1 MAHPK
6 GDNVK
11 PILTLLLF
19 LLLVCPG
26 FAKDKPPNVI
36 TLLVDDL
43 GYRDIGCYGG
53 PVKTPVLDKLAAGG
67 VRFTDFHSGAPTCS
81 PSRAAF
87 LTGRNHHRT
96 GVYSVLDERFHRMH
110 LLESETTIAEVLKEN
125 GYATAHFGKWHLGMP
140 VQNRKN
146 PTPDDHGF
154 DYWFGVVNGP
164 GKSHKNPT
172 NFLRNGKRVGP
183 MKGYSC
189 QIVVDE
195 ALTWID
201 QKRDGD
207 EPFFLNLWFNEPHDP
222 IAAPDDI
229 VSQYGAL
236 NEREAIYSGTIDNTD
251 RAIGRLVA
259 RLEKLGELDN
269 TIIIYSS
276 DNGSYLQERNGE
288 LRGKK
293 GALFEGGHRVPGIFY
308 WKGGIPGGRVEDEP
322 AGVVDLLPTLCG
334 LIGIDKPKG
343 VHLDGSD
350 LAPLLT
356 ETVTFT
362 RHQPLFWMSEANMV
376 MRVGDHTLFAS
387 STAKSPIDFKTAD
400 RLMEQ
405 VKEVLGDDLEKEL
418 GGMDLRSRMFNGN
431 FANPEANRLRDQH
444 RRLYYFQESWIPE
457 LKKSGL
463 GRVQLYDL
471 SNDLGQQKNIALK
484 HPELA
489 AQLKKQAEAIYR
501 SVMADAPEWPAP
513 EELSSAKK
521 PQENTL
527 GRTATGASN
536 TDTAKLLARI
546 DKNPLPKAYDGR
558 RHQSY
563 VDRVM
568 AGLKPEQRARV
579 GQLWKEKRRLDPDMP
594 NPGASFVKILEY
606 VAGGEKLPDS
616 PAKSQASTS
625 KPESGSH
632 QPRSKSGPVVSEI
645 DPKGVQWH
653 QWRGPEAN
661 GISRTAT
668 PPIEWSEDKNVR
680 WKVAID
686 GQGNASPIIWGDKVF
701 LLTAINTGRID
712 PSRPDPKDQPER
724 VFGITHPNTYY
735 KFDVL
740 CLDRNSGKELWRQ
753 TATELVPHEGTHHHA
768 DFASASPTTDGERL
782 YCWFGSAGMYCYDLD
797 GKKLWERDLGKA
809 FIGASLGEGCS
820 PVIHQ
825 GKLVIVRDHARQS
838 SIEVLDARTG
848 KTLWK
853 KDRDEPN
860 AWATPRIV
868 EHRGQ
873 TQVITAASNMIR
885 SYDLKSG
892 DIIWQCSGLTGNV
905 TPCPIVDGDIVYCMS
920 GYKGYSLLALPLNS
934 RGDISNSD
942 KIVWSIDKGTPY
954 VPSPTLYDGMLYFT
968 QSSQGILTAVDS
980 RTGETLLERTRIPG
994 VLNIYSSPV
1003 GADGRVYFPGRNGT
1017 TTVLKR
1023 SNKLEVL
1030 ATNKLDD
1037 EFNASPA
1044 MVGRQLFLRG
1054 RKSLYCLESRVES
1067 EESKKTTSIEK
1078 KTQIHRLA
1086 TTKRSPF
1093 DAFTY
1098 INRIPEEPYDD
1109 ETAEEFSGR
1118 IIGRLAN
1125 QEGRVLLKM
1134 PPAMDRKAYLGFKT
1148 FLRYEGTASVGNCA
1162 ACHTPADFTDGKSH
1176 VVSKSGTPQLTPSLR
1191 NPTKH
1196 TVDLRKALLA
1206 KITASQRKRSSE
1218 DSAIDA
1224 AYSTMNINEK
1234 DIPHLVAFLQL
1245 LNDVPENDFR
1255 KLILNATV
1263 LDTTGDSE

>member
-1 MAHPK
+1 MLNSRRSS
-6 GDNVK
+6 NVIRR
-11 PILTLLLF
+11 ILFAF
-19 LLLVCPG
+19 LIVTFFGTSL
-26 FAKDKPPNVI
+26 AAERRPNVV
-36 TLLVDDL
+36 TLYVDDL

-81 PSRAAF
+81 PSRATF

-110 LLESETTIAEVLKEN
+110 LLKSETTIAEVLKEN

-195 ALTWID
+195 ALTWIE

-269 TIIIYSS
+269 TIIVYAS

-308 WKGGIPGGRVEDEP
+308 WKGGIPGGRVENEP

-356 ETVTFT
+356 KSGEFT

-444 RRLYYFQESWIPE
+444 RRLFYFQESWIPE

-471 SNDLGQQKNIALK
+471 SNDLGQKNNIVNQR
-484 HPELA
+484 PELA
-489 AQLKKQAEAIYR
+489 ARLKEQAAAIYR
-501 SVMADAPEWPAP
+501 SVMADAPEWPDP
-513 EELSSAKK
+513 EKLAAAKK
-521 PQENTL
+521 SQENTPA
-527 GRTATGASN
+527 RPAPGASD

-546 DKNPLPKAYDGR
+546 DKNPLPKGYDGS
-558 RHQSY
+558 RHQPY

-594 NPGASFVKILEY
+594 NPGASFVKILTH
-606 VAGGEKLPDS
+606 VAENVG
-616 PAKSQASTS
+616 TS
-625 KPESGSH
+625 K
-632 QPRSKSGPVVSEI
+632 Q
-645 DPKGVQWH
+645 
-653 QWRGPEAN
+653 
-661 GISRTAT
+661 
-668 PPIEWSEDKNVR
+668 
-680 WKVAID
+680 
-686 GQGNASPIIWGDKVF
+686 
-701 LLTAINTGRID
+701 
-712 PSRPDPKDQPER
+712 
-724 VFGITHPNTYY
+724 
-735 KFDVL
+735 
-740 CLDRNSGKELWRQ
+740 
-753 TATELVPHEGTHHHA
+753 
-768 DFASASPTTDGERL
+768 
-782 YCWFGSAGMYCYDLD
+782 
-797 GKKLWERDLGKA
+797 KL
-809 FIGASLGEGCS
+809 
-820 PVIHQ
+820 
-825 GKLVIVRDHARQS
+825 
-838 SIEVLDARTG
+838 
-848 KTLWK
+848 
-853 KDRDEPN
+853 
-860 AWATPRIV
+860 
-868 EHRGQ
+868 
-873 TQVITAASNMIR
+873 
-885 SYDLKSG
+885 
-892 DIIWQCSGLTGNV
+892 
-905 TPCPIVDGDIVYCMS
+905 
-920 GYKGYSLLALPLNS
+920 
-934 RGDISNSD
+934 
-942 KIVWSIDKGTPY
+942 
-954 VPSPTLYDGMLYFT
+954 
-968 QSSQGILTAVDS
+968 
-980 RTGETLLERTRIPG
+980 
-994 VLNIYSSPV
+994 
-1003 GADGRVYFPGRNGT
+1003 
-1017 TTVLKR
+1017 
-1023 SNKLEVL
+1023 NK
-1030 ATNKLDD
+1030 
-1037 EFNASPA
+1037 
-1044 MVGRQLFLRG
+1044 
-1054 RKSLYCLESRVES
+1054 
-1067 EESKKTTSIEK
+1067 
-1078 KTQIHRLA
+1078 
-1086 TTKRSPF
+1086 
-1093 DAFTY
+1093 
-1098 INRIPEEPYDD
+1098 
-1109 ETAEEFSGR
+1109 
-1118 IIGRLAN
+1118 
-1125 QEGRVLLKM
+1125 
-1134 PPAMDRKAYLGFKT
+1134 
-1148 FLRYEGTASVGNCA
+1148 
-1162 ACHTPADFTDGKSH
+1162 
-1176 VVSKSGTPQLTPSLR
+1176 
-1191 NPTKH
+1191 
-1196 TVDLRKALLA
+1196 
-1206 KITASQRKRSSE
+1206 
-1218 DSAIDA
+1218 
-1224 AYSTMNINEK
+1224 
-1234 DIPHLVAFLQL
+1234 
-1245 LNDVPENDFR
+1245 
-1255 KLILNATV
+1255 
-1263 LDTTGDSE
+1263 